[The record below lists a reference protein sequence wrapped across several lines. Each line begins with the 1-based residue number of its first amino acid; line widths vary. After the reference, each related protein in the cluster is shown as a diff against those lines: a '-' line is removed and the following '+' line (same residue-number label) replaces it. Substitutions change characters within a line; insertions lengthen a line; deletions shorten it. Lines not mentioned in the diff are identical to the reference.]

1 MTVKLRKLISAM
13 YKRGGLELEP
23 VNNKYLPNC
32 CHTLH
37 LYAAII
43 ATTTF
48 PFYLSLRLLRPVI
61 WELLYAGKDDPE
73 TNLW

>member
-1 MTVKLRKLISAM
+1 M

-23 VNNKYLPNC
+23 VNSKYLPIAAI
-32 CHTLH
+32 LYI
-37 LYAAII
+37 YAAII

-73 TNLW
+73 TNLC